1 MKVHTIILAAGNS
14 SRMGQP
20 KQLMRINDEALLVRT
35 IKTVAA
41 AGLLNTEITVVLGSD
56 YAQHRDVVSPLK
68 VNIEHNINWA
78 DGMGSSLK
86 YGLKKIMEQKPAG
99 VLILVCDQP
108 LLTQE
113 HLQKIIQ
120 LFQTSPQSIIAS
132 HYNNTNGVPAIFPS
146 PLFDQLLM
154 IGDEQGA
161 KKVLQQNQ
169 HNLISVDF
177 PNGVIDL
184 DTPEDYKTFCNTT
197 SH

>member
-1 MKVHTIILAAGNS
+1 MEVHTIILAAGNS

-20 KQLMRINDEALLVRT
+20 KQLLRINDEALLVRT
-35 IKTVAA
+35 IKTVTA

-86 YGLKKIMEQKPAG
+86 YGLKKIMEQKPIG

-108 LLTQE
+108 LLTPQ

-120 LFQTSPQSIIAS
+120 LFQASPQSIIAS

-161 KKVLQQNQ
+161 KKVLQENQ

-177 PNGVIDL
+177 PDGAIDL
-184 DTPEDYKTFCNTT
+184 DTPEDYKNYNTT
-197 SH
+197 NH